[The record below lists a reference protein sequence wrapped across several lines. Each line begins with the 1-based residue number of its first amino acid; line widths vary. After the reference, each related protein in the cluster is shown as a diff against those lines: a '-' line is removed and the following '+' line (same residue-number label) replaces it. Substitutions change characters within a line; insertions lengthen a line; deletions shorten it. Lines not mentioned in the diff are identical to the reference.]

1 MKRQFFALIALLL
14 NVCTALDANALDI
27 TITGPAAQPV
37 QVTLTK
43 VNPNGIGGSIEFF
56 DSQGRLRLELVAA
69 PNGLGPSKPSYG
81 YLYHSSSGKV
91 FDGLPL
97 TKSNF
102 ENIVTLNIDLQCPVT
117 VRFDLKSPGV
127 AVIKE
132 INTTCPTLGVA
143 TK

>member
-1 MKRQFFALIALLL
+1 MKLKLFTLTALLF
-14 NVCTALDANALDI
+14 NVCTALDAKALDI

-43 VNPNGIGGSIEFF
+43 VNPNGIGQSIEFF
-56 DSQGRLRLELVAA
+56 DSQGRIRLELVTA
-69 PNGLGPSKPSYG
+69 PNGLGPSKPSYE

-97 TKSNF
+97 TESNF
-102 ENIVTLNIDLQCPVT
+102 VNIVNLNIDNQCPVT
-117 VRFDLKSPGV
+117 VRFDLKNPGI

-132 INTTCPTLGVA
+132 INTTCPTLGGA